1 MRHNKLRIA
10 IEDQH
15 LLPGSMF
22 IPFSVSKSTLRRWEE
37 KGWIRDAG
45 TAESTRLVWLILT
58 RKGYMEA

>member
-15 LLPGSMF
+15 LLPGSMVRTDAS
-22 IPFSVSKSTLRRWEE
+22 IGTLRRWEK

-45 TAESTRLVWLILT
+45 TAEAPRLFWIVLT